1 MRGLVRFGWLSVLCL
16 SLRTAAAVEL
26 PDPIA
31 YLQGRD
37 AQAQTIVKQ
46 APTGPLPPALRQ
58 QLDNHINEVFDF
70 SELSRLSLGSEW
82 DKRSAAER
90 QRFVEVFAAII
101 REKNYTSFLRYY
113 REGKITYKE
122 KKVEGERATV
132 QAVVPLKQE
141 QVAIGYLLRATQGQ
155 WRVYDLV
162 IDGAST
168 ADGYQRQYSRYLQKH
183 TYEQLIQQLGKQLD
197 SLHQAKN

>member
-1 MRGLVRFGWLSVLCL
+1 MRGLVRFAWLSVLCL

-26 PDPIA
+26 PDPIV

-197 SLHQAKN
+197 SLRQAKN

>member
-1 MRGLVRFGWLSVLCL
+1 MRGLFLSGALSALCL
-16 SLRTAAAVEL
+16 CLGPAGAAAL
-26 PDPIA
+26 PDPIVS
-31 YLQGRD
+31 LQDRD
-37 AQAQTIVKQ
+37 AQAQAIVKQ
-46 APTGPLPPALRQ
+46 APTGALPPALRQ
-58 QLDNHINEVFDF
+58 QLDHHINEVFDF
-70 SELSRLSLGSEW
+70 GELSRLSLGGEW

-90 QRFVEVFAAII
+90 QRFVEVFGAII

-113 REGKITYKE
+113 REGKITYQD

-132 QAVVPLKQE
+132 HAVVPLKQE
-141 QVAIGYLLRATQGQ
+141 KVTIGYLLRASQGQ

-197 SLHQAKN
+197 TLRQAKN

>member
-1 MRGLVRFGWLSVLCL
+1 MKTLQIAVALGLCL
-16 SLRTAAAVEL
+16 GAAGAVEL

-31 YLQGRD
+31 FLQDRD
-37 AQAQTIVKQ
+37 ARAQAIVKQ
-46 APTGPLPPALRQ
+46 APEGVLPPALRQ
-58 QLDNHINEVFDF
+58 QLDHHINEVFDF
-70 SELSRLSLGSEW
+70 GELSRLALGAEW

-90 QRFVEVFAAII
+90 QRFAEVFGSII

-113 REGKITYKE
+113 REGKISYQD

-132 QAVVPLKQE
+132 HAVVPLKQE
-141 QVAIGYLLRATQGQ
+141 KVAIGYLLRANQGQ

-168 ADGYQRQYSRYLQKH
+168 ADGYQRQYARYLQKH

-197 SLHQAKN
+197 TLRQAKN

>member
-1 MRGLVRFGWLSVLCL
+1 MRGLAFFGALGTLCL
-16 SLRTAAAVEL
+16 SAAGAAEL
-26 PDPIA
+26 PDPIT

-46 APTGPLPPALRQ
+46 APEGALPPALRQ
-58 QLDNHINEVFDF
+58 QLDHHINEVFDF
-70 SELSRLSLGSEW
+70 GELSRLALGPEW

-90 QRFVEVFAAII
+90 QRFVEVFGAII

-113 REGKITYKE
+113 REGKISYQE
-122 KKVEGERATV
+122 KKVEGEKAAV

-141 QVAIGYLLRATQGQ
+141 KVAIGYRLRVSQGQ
-155 WRVYDLV
+155 WRVYDLL

-168 ADGYQRQYSRYLQKH
+168 ADGYQRQYARYLQKH

-197 SLHQAKN
+197 GLRQAKN

>member
-1 MRGLVRFGWLSVLCL
+1 MRRFTLLIALGCWCL
-16 SLRTAAAVEL
+16 SLGRVEAAEL

-31 YLQGRD
+31 FLQGRD
-37 AQAQTIVKQ
+37 AQAQGIVKQ

-70 SELSRLSLGSEW
+70 GELSRLALGAEW

-90 QRFVEVFAAII
+90 QRFTEVFGSII

-113 REGKITYKE
+113 REGKITYQE
-122 KKVEGERATV
+122 KQVEGERATV
-132 QAVVPLKQE
+132 KAVVPLKQE
-141 QVAIGYLLRATQGQ
+141 QVAIGYLLRAGQGQ
-155 WRVYDLV
+155 WRVYDLL

-168 ADGYQRQYSRYLQKH
+168 ANGYQRQYARYLQKH

-197 SLHQAKN
+197 ALRQVKN

>member
-1 MRGLVRFGWLSVLCL
+1 MRGLIWCGVLGVLCFG
-16 SLRTAAAVEL
+16 LRGANAVEL

-70 SELSRLSLGSEW
+70 GELSRLALGSEW
-82 DKRSAAER
+82 DKRSTAER
-90 QRFVEVFAAII
+90 QRFVEVFSAII
-101 REKNYTSFLRYY
+101 REKNYSSFLRYY
-113 REGKITYKE
+113 REGKITYQE

-132 QAVVPLKQE
+132 KAVVPLKQE
-141 QVAIGYLLRATQGQ
+141 QVAIGYLLRVSQGQ
-155 WRVYDLV
+155 WRVYDLL

-168 ADGYQRQYSRYLQKH
+168 ADGYERQYSRYLQKH
-183 TYEQLIQQLGKQLD
+183 TYDQLIQQLAKQLET
-197 SLHQAKN
+197 LRQAKN

>member
-1 MRGLVRFGWLSVLCL
+1 MRGLFSGALSALCL
-16 SLRTAAAVEL
+16 ALGAAGAAEL

-31 YLQGRD
+31 FLQSRD
-37 AQAQTIVKQ
+37 AQAQAIVKQ
-46 APTGPLPPALRQ
+46 APEGILPPALRQ
-58 QLDNHINEVFDF
+58 QLDHHINEVFDF
-70 SELSRLSLGSEW
+70 GELSRLALGVEW

-90 QRFVEVFAAII
+90 QRFVEVFGAII

-113 REGKITYKE
+113 REGKINYQE

-132 QAVVPLKQE
+132 RAVVPLKQE
-141 QVAIGYLLRATQGQ
+141 QVGIGYLLRASQGQ
-155 WRVYDLV
+155 WRVYDLL

-168 ADGYQRQYSRYLQKH
+168 ADGYQRQYARYLQKH

-197 SLHQAKN
+197 GLRQAKN

>member
-1 MRGLVRFGWLSVLCL
+1 MKGLQFFSALCL
-16 SLRTAAAVEL
+16 TLGAAGAVEL

-31 YLQGRD
+31 FLQGRD
-37 AQAQTIVKQ
+37 AQAQAIVKQ
-46 APTGPLPPALRQ
+46 APDGALPPVLRR
-58 QLDNHINEVFDF
+58 QLDHHINEVFDF
-70 SELSRLSLGSEW
+70 GELSRLALGAEW
-82 DKRSAAER
+82 DKRSAPER
-90 QRFVEVFAAII
+90 QRFVEVFGSII

-113 REGKITYKE
+113 REGRISYQE

-141 QVAIGYLLRATQGQ
+141 KVAIGYLLRASQGQ

-168 ADGYQRQYSRYLQKH
+168 ADGYQRQYARYLQKH

-197 SLHQAKN
+197 SLRQAKN

>member
-1 MRGLVRFGWLSVLCL
+1 MRGLIWCGVLSALCFG
-16 SLRTAAAVEL
+16 LRGANAVEL
-26 PDPIA
+26 PDPIV

-46 APTGPLPPALRQ
+46 APTGALPPALRQ

-70 SELSRLSLGSEW
+70 GELSRLALGSEW

-90 QRFVEVFAAII
+90 QRFVEVFSAII
-101 REKNYTSFLRYY
+101 REKNYSSFLRYY
-113 REGKITYKE
+113 REGKITYQE

-132 QAVVPLKQE
+132 KAVVPLKQE
-141 QVAIGYLLRATQGQ
+141 QVAIGYLLRASQGQ
-155 WRVYDLV
+155 WRVYDLL

-168 ADGYQRQYSRYLQKH
+168 ADGYERQYSRYLQKH
-183 TYEQLIQQLGKQLD
+183 TYDQLIQQLAKQLET
-197 SLHQAKN
+197 LRQAKN